1 MKNDTESMIIKFLED
16 LSQFYH
22 QENDLSNITCSIC
35 NTSEN
40 FKSKFLKF
48 FFPKIDIDDVCEI
61 SREVPD
67 CRNAGCRV
75 DIYIS
80 MQNDD
85 IPYIIEVK
93 IYDYHHHFGTYDH
106 AYQIPKE
113 RFGYIT
119 NYICREGIDQ
129 GYNVKTW
136 EDFYKYLLN
145 FDDNDEI
152 TNGYIQ
158 YLKNTCDI
166 TMYDKPMNAK
176 YLSTIP
182 CFIDS
187 ANKIINTQR
196 DWVETTR
203 YRTKIN
209 QDGLNILFSFKFK
222 GQKERRDGFGSLG
235 LWFQEPC
242 ITFGV
247 NEREWLSKRIMD
259 DNNNFKSKLYE
270 EPYYEY
276 VWNDSDVW
284 FNMSQDTFSK
294 FNSALTY
301 RQQFDILNE
310 FFEDALHGISSCF
323 NFKG

>member
-1 MKNDTESMIIKFLED
+1 VSGATRQQSSRSVSSKQVLQKLKPAKPNKKTTNIQQVLVRGQIEYFCEKDELTTKKLYICAIKPSYFTTNHNKLSFNRFNAMKNDTESMIIKFLED
-16 LSQFYH
+16 LSQYYH

-80 MQNDD
+80 MQNDET
-85 IPYIIEVK
+85 PYIIEVK
-93 IYDYHHHFGTYDH
+93 IYDFHHHFGTYDH

-129 GYNVKTW
+129 GYSVKTW

-196 DWVETTR
+196 DWVT
-203 YRTKIN
+203 
-209 QDGLNILFSFKFK
+209 SV
-222 GQKERRDGFGSLG
+222 S
-235 LWFQEPC
+235 
-242 ITFGV
+242 
-247 NEREWLSKRIMD
+247 
-259 DNNNFKSKLYE
+259 
-270 EPYYEY
+270 
-276 VWNDSDVW
+276 
-284 FNMSQDTFSK
+284 
-294 FNSALTY
+294 
-301 RQQFDILNE
+301 
-310 FFEDALHGISSCF
+310 
-323 NFKG
+323 